1 MIPLSAPRPRWWSPS
16 RGAALASAVVVAGV
30 AVAHGAGVLG
40 LSQAVQIAVGLA
52 GVLWLPVAAGTLS
65 RACRPL
71 DPQAAPVRPAPS
83 RLRSQIARVLPVLA
97 SRHARPGRHGPE
109 LEGTPPEPWEATVA
123 LIRLSASHGLEFH
136 ARIRPRVAAVARRRL
151 RSVGI
156 DPSERDAVRAV
167 LGELGAAVADPAPA
181 QPPDRDAPG
190 VPVAELIG
198 LLSRLE
204 ELR

>member
-1 MIPLSAPRPRWWSPS
+1 MT
-16 RGAALASAVVVAGV
+16 SAVVAAGV

-40 LSQAVQIAVGLA
+40 LSQAVRIAVGLA

-65 RACRPL
+65 RACRPI
-71 DPQAAPVRPAPS
+71 DPHAVRPAPS
-83 RLRSQIARVLPVLA
+83 RLRSRLARVAPGLVR
-97 SRHARPGRHGPE
+97 RHTHPGRHGPE
-109 LEGTPPEPWEATVA
+109 REGTAPEPWEATVA

-156 DPSERDAVRAV
+156 DPSDLEAVRAV
-167 LGELGAAVADPAPA
+167 IGELGAAVADPAPA
-181 QPPDRDAPG
+181 PPPDREAPG
-190 VPVAELIG
+190 VPVVELVA